1 MLPSEMDFPEARE
14 TLAMRP
20 SKDSLSFPLAKDAF
34 PKSVSRGKNYF
45 G

>member
-1 MLPSEMDFPEARE
+1 
-14 TLAMRP
+14 MRP
-20 SKDSLSFPLAKDAF
+20 SKDSLSFFLSFPLAKDAF